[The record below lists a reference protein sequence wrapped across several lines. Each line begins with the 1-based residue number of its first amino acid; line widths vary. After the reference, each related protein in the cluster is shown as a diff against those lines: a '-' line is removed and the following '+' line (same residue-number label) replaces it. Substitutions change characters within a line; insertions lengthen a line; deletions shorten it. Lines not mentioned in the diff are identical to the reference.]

1 MTRYRGPKFD
11 DRRESDCWVLS
22 SILMIVILVVLA
34 TFVA

>member
-1 MTRYRGPKFD
+1 MSNYHGPKFD

>member
-1 MTRYRGPKFD
+1 MTCYHGPKFD

-34 TFVA
+34 VFIV